1 MTQGDTRDLIII
13 RLFDAPR
20 ELVWKAWTE
29 PERVMHWWGP
39 KGFTSPV
46 SRIDLRVGGE
56 YLNCMRSP
64 DGKDYWSKG
73 IFLEIVAFERL
84 VMTDSFADENG
95 HTVPA
100 SYYGMSK
107 YFPLELLITV
117 IFEDHDGKTKLTLR
131 HTDMPPG
138 PDSEGAEQ
146 GWNESFDKLAKYLET
161 EKSIIS
167 GKNVPRFELPSDR
180 EVVITRIFD
189 APRDLLFRASTNP
202 DLIPQ
207 WWGPKRFATK
217 VEKMDVNPG
226 GVWRFIQ
233 RDKDG
238 NEYAFNGVYREIVPP
253 EREVHT
259 FEFEGMP
266 GHVILE
272 ISTFEEFEGKTKLT
286 VTDLFQSVED
296 RDGMFNSGMKDG
308 ATESMDRLEE
318 IVVNYRVLKGAASH
332 FIAKT
337 CITDMWCSGFDS
349 MGTAGCSIPEISM
362 FLEAL

>member
-1 MTQGDTRDLIII
+1 MTQRDTRDSIIT

-39 KGFTSPV
+39 IGFTSPV
-46 SRIDLRVGGE
+46 SRIDLRVGGK
-56 YLNCMRSP
+56 YHSCMRSP
-64 DGKDYWSKG
+64 
-73 IFLEIVAFERL
+73 
-84 VMTDSFADENG
+84 
-95 HTVPA
+95 
-100 SYYGMSK
+100 
-107 YFPLELLITV
+107 
-117 IFEDHDGKTKLTLR
+117 DGKTKLTLR
-131 HTDMPPG
+131 HTGMPPG

-161 EKSIIS
+161 ENSIIS
-167 GKNVPRFELPSDR
+167 GKNVPRFELP
-180 EVVITRIFD
+180 
-189 APRDLLFRASTNP
+189 

-207 WWGPKRFATK
+207 WWGPKRFTTK

-233 RDKDG
+233 HDQDG

-272 ISTFEEFEGKTKLT
+272 TSTFKEFEGKTKLT

-296 RDGMFNSGMKDG
+296 RDGMFKSGMKEG

-318 IVVNYRVLKGAASH
+318 IVLKTL
-332 FIAKT
+332 K
-337 CITDMWCSGFDS
+337 MQ
-349 MGTAGCSIPEISM
+349 
-362 FLEAL
+362 